1 VLNTLKP
8 LIIKNTEPLSFSW
21 FQVQRKRENT
31 SRPLIMQYENDMEAS
46 DIALLNGKGRDDG
59 RSGKRKSVAT

>member
-1 VLNTLKP
+1 
-8 LIIKNTEPLSFSW
+8 
-21 FQVQRKRENT
+21 
-31 SRPLIMQYENDMEAS
+31 MQYENDMEAS